1 MNRIIML
8 FLYIS
13 ISGKMQQE
21 DTETLNSTE
30 MHQVDKT
37 IRGVKNRYQVEAS
50 RMCIKKTHQGDLS
63 MRLIKEKNQ
72 YASQVDVLKI
82 GFSLF

>member
-1 MNRIIML
+1 
-8 FLYIS
+8 
-13 ISGKMQQE
+13 MQQE

-63 MRLIKEKNQ
+63 MRLIKEKHQ
-72 YASQVDVLKI
+72 YASQVDVLKV
-82 GFSLF
+82 GLSLF